1 MLFLYTENYF
11 QFFAIY
17 FRTCNVNKLL
27 IKDQDVDDTAKYE
40 NGLIKEY
47 SKKLN
52 KELGKSYLL
61 IILKY
66 LRMFYL
72 LIEKGPTLSDQLL

>member
-11 QFFAIY
+11 RSFVIY

-27 IKDQDVDDTAKYE
+27 IKNQDSEDRAKYE
-40 NGLIKEY
+40 NCLIKEY

-52 KELGKSYLL
+52 KEL
-61 IILKY
+61 
-66 LRMFYL
+66 
-72 LIEKGPTLSDQLL
+72 EKGIVNYT